1 MSNTIVNIVL
11 KLVLGSAFVATG
23 TKLIKSAPIK
33 SLKH

>member
-11 KLVLGSAFVATG
+11 KLVLGSALVAAG
-23 TKLIKSAPIK
+23 TKLIKSAPVK